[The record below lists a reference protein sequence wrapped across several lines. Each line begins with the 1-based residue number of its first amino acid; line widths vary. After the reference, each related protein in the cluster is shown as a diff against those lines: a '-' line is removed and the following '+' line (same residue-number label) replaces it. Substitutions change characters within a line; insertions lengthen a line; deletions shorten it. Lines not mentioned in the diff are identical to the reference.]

1 MSMLTHLLG
10 YQLPQ
15 PLGYIAAGVSLL
27 LLLAAMWGAAILKAL
42 RP

>member
-1 MSMLTHLLG
+1 MITHLLG

-27 LLLAAMWGAAILKAL
+27 LLLAIIYGAAIVRSL